1 MVLESH
7 DAQEPTGSA
16 DVKALAAATV
26 SSCAVVEDAGTG
38 TYTDENAVLAR
49 YGLERRADGFVN
61 WQRDC
66 VTHPRNWTTRRKA
79 FDTTVIILFELYTIL
94 SPPLEISILTTW
106 SQRYQLGQAIGGF
119 LIPPFSEL
127 FGRRLPYL
135 ISCAAFCLASLLTG
149 LVRDPA
155 AVYAGRFAAG
165 LASAVPSVVI
175 AGSVEDMFNTKR
187 RVWIIVLWNAGT
199 TVGLCFGPVY
209 AAYISQ
215 AVGWRWIFHSAA
227 VVTAV
232 LFLAMF
238 GIRESRPSILLGA
251 IIKKIQRET
260 TVRRL
265 AWHNPDEA
273 RDWRALVRISVLRP
287 GKILLTEPLVIMV
300 ALISA
305 SSWGMIYLFTESL
318 IVVYVSLGF
327 SKTQASLPFLA
338 IAVGVIF
345 TFLPRLWDM
354 KVVRD
359 RQRKQIPIQPPYS
372 LDQRGQN
379 HRLRVRRPGTRHRA
393 GVVRVDGATA
403 GAERSLGYSHGVAR
417 ARRLRGQR
425 DGAHAERLPGGLV
438 PALLGVGVL
447 GSRARASRRVGADA
461 ARGARDVRRD
471 ERQLRGH
478 DTGGAGS
485 RVLRD
490 AVGVFPVQQEIEAE
504 EPVCAV

>member
-1 MVLESH
+1 MALECHSP
-7 DAQEPTGSA
+7 QKPTVS
-16 DVKALAAATV
+16 DVKKIAAS
-26 SSCAVVEDAGTG
+26 SSCAVVEKTEAD
-38 TYTDENAVLAR
+38 TDETAVLAR
-49 YGLERRADGFVN
+49 YGVERRADGFVN
-61 WQRDC
+61 WQRDYSAPTQA
-66 VTHPRNWTTRRKA
+66 VAATEAAP
-79 FDTTVIILFELYTIL
+79 DYGL
-94 SPPLEISILTTW
+94 SRQVSLVGFTLM
-106 SQRYQLGQAIGGF
+106 YQLGQAIGGF
-119 LIPPFSEL
+119 LLPPFSEL

-135 ISCAAFCLASLLTG
+135 ISCAAFCLASLLIG
-149 LVRDPA
+149 LVHAPA

-175 AGSVEDMFNTKR
+175 AGSVEDMFNMKR

-209 AAYISQ
+209 AAYISE
-215 AVGWRWIFHSAA
+215 AVGWRWIFYSAA

-232 LFLAMF
+232 LFVAMF

-251 IIKKIQRET
+251 IIRKIQRET
-260 TVRRL
+260 TVREL

-318 IVVYVSLGF
+318 TVVYVSLGF
-327 SKTQASLPFLA
+327 TKTQASLPFLA

-359 RQRKQIPIQPPYS
+359 RQRKQIPIQP
-372 LDQRGQN
+372 GQN
-379 HRLRVRRPGTRHRA
+379 HRLRVRRPGTRHRT
-393 GVVRVDGATA
+393 GVVRVDGASTGA
-403 GAERSLGYSHGVAR
+403 GRPLGSPDGVPR
-417 ARRLRGQR
+417 ARGLRGQR
-425 DGAHAERLPGGLV
+425 DGAHAERLPRGLV

-447 GSRARASRRVGADA
+447 GSRARAGRRVGADA
-461 ARGARDVRRD
+461 ARGARDVRRA

-478 DTGGAGS
+478 DTGGAGG

-490 AVGVFPVQQEIEAE
+490 AVGVFPVQQEVEAE

>member
-1 MVLESH
+1 MVLESL
-7 DAQEPTGSA
+7 DAQEPTES
-16 DVKALAAATV
+16 VNFKTLAAV
-26 SSCAVVEDAGTG
+26 SSCAIVEDAETG

-66 VTHPRNWTTRRKA
+66 ATHPRNWTTRRKA
-79 FDTTVIILFELYTIL
+79 FDTTVIILFELYT
-94 SPPLEISILTTW
+94 
-106 SQRYQLGQAIGGF
+106 YQLGQAIGGF

-149 LVRDPA
+149 LIHDPA

-215 AVGWRWIFHSAA
+215 AVGWRWIFLSAA
-227 VVTAV
+227 AVTAV

-251 IIKKIQRET
+251 IIKKIQRERT
-260 TVRRL
+260 TVREL

-287 GKILLTEPLVIMV
+287 GKILLTEPLVVMV

-318 IVVYVSLGF
+318 TVVYVSLGF
-327 SKTQASLPFLA
+327 TKTQASLPFLA
-338 IAVGVIF
+338 IAVGVVF

-359 RQRKQIPIQPPYS
+359 RQRKQIPVQPPYS
-372 LDQRGQN
+372 FDQRGQN
-379 HRLRVRRPGTRHRA
+379 HRLRVRRPGTRHWA
-393 GVVRVDGATA
+393 GVVRVDGAAA
-403 GAERSLGYSHGVAR
+403 GAGRPLGGAHGVAR
-417 ARRLRGQR
+417 TCGLRSER
-425 DGAHAERLPGGLV
+425 DGAHAERLPRGLV
-438 PALLGVGVL
+438 LALLGIGVL
-447 GSRARASRRVGADA
+447 GSCARAGRRVRADA
-461 ARGARDVRRD
+461 ARGARDVCRA

-478 DTGGAGS
+478 DTGGSGG

-490 AVGVFPVQQEIEAE
+490 SVGVFPVQQEIEAE